1 MARGGSRAPP
11 IQGLAS
17 TALDKGQVVDNA
29 SIARRFAGDAQGI
42 AQVPI
47 AEHQTVQMHHAV
59 IDRDFDMAIIEIR
72 IVMQRELH
80 AIAHLS
86 VRNGIKTGR
95 CYGCGSAAKCNSQ
108 TGANDRSVVLEG
120 GIHGGLRWC

>member
-29 SIARRFAGDAQGI
+29 SIARRFAGDAHGI

-47 AEHQTVQMHHAV
+47 AEHQTVQMHHAA

-72 IVMQRELH
+72 IVMQRKLH
-80 AIAHLS
+80 AITHLG
-86 VRNGIKTGR
+86 VRNGMKTGR
-95 CYGCGSAAKCNSQ
+95 SYGCGGAAKRYCQ
-108 TGANDRSVVLEG
+108 TGANGRSVVFER
-120 GIHGGLRWC
+120 GIHGGLR

>member
-29 SIARRFAGDAQGI
+29 SIARRFAGDAHGI

-47 AEHQTVQMHHAV
+47 AKYQSVQVHHTVL
-59 IDRDFDMAIIEIR
+59 DRHLDVTIVEIS
-72 IVMQRELH
+72 IAMERELH
-80 AIAHLS
+80 AIP
-86 VRNGIKTGR
+86 
-95 CYGCGSAAKCNSQ
+95 
-108 TGANDRSVVLEG
+108 
-120 GIHGGLRWC
+120 

>member
-29 SIARRFAGDAQGI
+29 SIARRFAGDAHGI

-59 IDRDFDMAIIEIR
+59 LDRDFDVTIIEIW
-72 IVMQRELH
+72 IVMERELH
-80 AIAHLS
+80 AIPHLG
-86 VRNGIKTGR
+86 VRDGINGGR
-95 CYGCGSAAKCNSQ
+95 RYGCCSAAKRNSQ
-108 TGANDRSVVLEG
+108 TGANDRSVVFEA
-120 GIHGGLRWC
+120 GIHGGLR